1 MPRISYSGEVKASLL
16 TEEIKKKCCRH
27 TFDDIMAIDLSDQG
41 RCAETLDEI
50 YSRCRCENCHA
61 VYLRAVFILFGSL
74 TNPNKGYHLDF
85 LLHTERVRD
94 SVRKVLSDCGF
105 TFHEGMRLEKYLL
118 YVKSSSEI
126 EDFLM
131 FIGARN
137 AAFDIMNL
145 KIEREFR
152 NSVNRQ
158 VNCDTANIEK
168 QLESVKKYTDAIGY
182 LIESGG
188 IARLPDELRKT
199 AMLRYENDQ
208 LSLAELGQLA
218 EPAVSKSGMKHR
230 LEKIF
235 AAANEMRNADMP
247 NK

>member
-1 MPRISYSGEVKASLL
+1 MPRISYSGEVKAALQA
-16 TEEIKKKCCRH
+16 EEIKKKCCRH
-27 TFDDIMAIDLSDQG
+27 TYDDMMAIDLTDIG
-41 RCAETLDEI
+41 KCAETMSLI
-50 YSRCRCENCHA
+50 YSRCRCDGC
-61 VYLRAVFILFGSL
+61 RAVFIRALFIMFGSL
-74 TNPNKGYHLDF
+74 TNPSRGYHLDF
-85 LLHTERVRD
+85 LLRTESEREVVR
-94 SVRKVLSDCGF
+94 SALSECGF
-105 TFHEGMRLEKYLL
+105 TFHIGMRLEKYLL

-168 QLESVKKYTDAIGY
+168 QLESVKKYTDAIEY

-188 IARLPDELRKT
+188 IDRLPEELRKT
-199 AMLRYENDQ
+199 AILRYENGQ
-208 LSLAELGQLA
+208 LSLAELGRLA

-230 LEKIF
+230 LERILSF
-235 AAANEMRNADMP
+235 ANDMKSEERP
-247 NK
+247 E